1 MNPMKSNYVSV
12 ILCTLFISLVIP
24 SAAANSSGI
33 NFVGVTLADSNDAY
47 TKSVALDAEHDLV
60 ASSYGKTLEF
70 HDMDTLEIINSIDF
84 VREIYDIQFSPNG
97 EDIAISLR
105 AEQSIPDSIQIMNLE
120 TGEIKPEK
128 GRGNDRYGNI
138 DWSPNSEN
146 IITPNMN
153 NGADI
158 YNTETMSIA
167 NQISGQHVSDVTCV
181 KYSKSGNYI
190 VTGDELGRVNIW
202 DSLGEYQE
210 ISFEVQE
217 EIIGCDFSQSDAKLA
232 VVTVTGNLY
241 TFSLSGSQLQ
251 SLDLGDSHEM
261 KWSLNSDRIF
271 ILESDNSPELIVID
285 GSTFEQIS
293 SVRLMHKSLDFAL
306 IENQGVIMDL
316 FVATDS
322 NHIAAY
328 GTPTLPEGFGS
339 IGSDLDGDN
348 IPDILDDD
356 DDGDSHLDDWDFNC
370 LNETVCSRTPDIST
384 LRSYQINLVG
394 DTLVIDDVYTM
405 NTIDTYTFRN
415 LSRRSIISDQRISYE
430 ETNLIEGAICHNMDK
445 NDYITKLR
453 SSIEL
458 SIGQI
463 NNGSLECR
471 IIEGLSFT
479 KWDDKGQIKFAFRT
493 TFDIIPNASLPFTI
507 EIVDQIS
514 VIGSSITHIVEN
526 HPVYITQVK
535 LDGIVESSVWYNY
548 GENPVLN
555 YSTAE
560 KSDNQ
565 IESILGKIVDNIAL
579 ILAVVLACIL
589 STWFLIRRNNLN
601 STILHEIDFGEDESD
616 EEDEDEDIEH
626 PEYVEEFDDILDDV
640 LQTNKP
646 EPIMTYTDDLDYEE
660 TNNMKIQEVNNPKKR
675 AAFSLDDDS
684 QSNDDSKVK
693 RRSGKIDR
701 NKQGP
706 VMSTKRQRLDGKLD
720 IPGEKIITK
729 KRVAKPKQRKVRRVK
744 SDDEL

>member
-1 MNPMKSNYVSV
+1 MKSKYVSV
-12 ILCTLFISLVIP
+12 FLCTLFISSVIP
-24 SAAANSSGI
+24 CVAGNSSGI
-33 NFVGVTLADSNDAY
+33 NFVGVTLSDSNDAY
-47 TKSVALDAEHDLV
+47 TKSVALDYERNLV
-60 ASSYGKTLEF
+60 ASSYGNTLEF
-70 HDMDTLEIINSIDF
+70 HDMNTLELINSIDF
-84 VREIYDIQFSPNG
+84 VREIYDVQFSPNG
-97 EDIAISLR
+97 ENLAISLR

-128 GRGNDRYGNI
+128 GRGNDRFGNI
-138 DWSPNSEN
+138 DWSPNSQN

-167 NQISGQHVSDVTCV
+167 NQVTGEHVSDITCV

-202 DSLGEYQE
+202 DNLGEFQE
-210 ISFEVQE
+210 ISFEVEE

-232 VVTVTGNLY
+232 VITVTGNLY
-241 TFSLSGSQLQ
+241 TFSLSGAQLQ
-251 SLDLGDSHEM
+251 SLDLGNSHEI

-306 IENQGVIMDL
+306 VEDQGVVIDL

-348 IPDILDDD
+348 IPDIIDND
-356 DDGDSHLDDWDFNC
+356 DDGDSHLDEWDFNC
-370 LNETVCSRTPDIST
+370 LNETVCSRNPDTSN

-415 LSRRSIISDQRISYE
+415 LSRRAIISDQRISYE

-458 SIGQI
+458 SIGQL

-471 IIEGLSFT
+471 IVDGLSFT
-479 KWDDKGQIKFAFRT
+479 KWDDKGQIKFAFKT
-493 TFDIIPNASLPFTI
+493 TFDIIPNATLPFTV
-507 EIVDQIS
+507 EVVDQIS
-514 VIGSSITHIVEN
+514 VIGSSITHIVQN
-526 HPVYITQVK
+526 HPVYITQVN
-535 LDGIVESSVWYNY
+535 LDGTAESTVWYNY

-565 IESILGKIVDNIAL
+565 IDSILGKILDNVLI
-579 ILAVVLACIL
+579 ILAVILACIL
-589 STWFLIRRNNLN
+589 SIWLLIRRNNLN
-601 STILHEIDFGEDESD
+601 STILDEMDFD
-616 EEDEDEDIEH
+616 EEEEDDEIEH
-626 PEYVEEFDDILDDV
+626 PEHVEEFDDIFDDNP
-640 LQTNKP
+640 QTNKP
-646 EPIMTYTDDLDYEE
+646 EPIMTYTDDLEYEE
-660 TNNMKIQEVNNPKKR
+660 TNYAIAQEGNNPKKR
-675 AAFSLDDDS
+675 TAFTLDDDS
-684 QSNDDSKVK
+684 NSNDGIKAK
-693 RRSGKIDR
+693 RRSGKVDR

-720 IPGEKIITK
+720 IPGEKIIAK
-729 KRVAKPKQRKVRRVK
+729 KRVVKPKQRKVRRVK
-744 SDDEL
+744 SEDEL

>member
-1 MNPMKSNYVSV
+1 MKSNYVSV
-12 ILCTLFISLVIP
+12 FLCTLFISLVIP

-33 NFVGVTLADSNDAY
+33 NFVGITLADSNDAY
-47 TKSVALDAEHDLV
+47 TKSVALDDEHNLV

-138 DWSPNSEN
+138 DWSPNSEH

-167 NQISGQHVSDVTCV
+167 NQISGQHVSDITCV

-232 VVTVTGNLY
+232 VITVTGNLY

-370 LNETVCSRTPDIST
+370 VNETVCSRTPDIST

-415 LSRRSIISDQRISYE
+415 LSRRSIISDQRISY
-430 ETNLIEGAICHNMDK
+430 
-445 NDYITKLR
+445 
-453 SSIEL
+453 
-458 SIGQI
+458 
-463 NNGSLECR
+463 
-471 IIEGLSFT
+471 
-479 KWDDKGQIKFAFRT
+479 
-493 TFDIIPNASLPFTI
+493 
-507 EIVDQIS
+507 
-514 VIGSSITHIVEN
+514 
-526 HPVYITQVK
+526 
-535 LDGIVESSVWYNY
+535 
-548 GENPVLN
+548 
-555 YSTAE
+555 
-560 KSDNQ
+560 
-565 IESILGKIVDNIAL
+565 
-579 ILAVVLACIL
+579 
-589 STWFLIRRNNLN
+589 
-601 STILHEIDFGEDESD
+601 
-616 EEDEDEDIEH
+616 
-626 PEYVEEFDDILDDV
+626 
-640 LQTNKP
+640 
-646 EPIMTYTDDLDYEE
+646 
-660 TNNMKIQEVNNPKKR
+660 
-675 AAFSLDDDS
+675 
-684 QSNDDSKVK
+684 
-693 RRSGKIDR
+693 
-701 NKQGP
+701 
-706 VMSTKRQRLDGKLD
+706 
-720 IPGEKIITK
+720 
-729 KRVAKPKQRKVRRVK
+729 
-744 SDDEL
+744 

>member
-1 MNPMKSNYVSV
+1 MKSKYVSV
-12 ILCTLFISLVIP
+12 FLCTLFISSVIP
-24 SAAANSSGI
+24 CVAGNSSGI
-33 NFVGVTLADSNDAY
+33 NFVGVTLSDSNDAY
-47 TKSVALDAEHDLV
+47 TKSVALDYERNLV
-60 ASSYGKTLEF
+60 ASSYGNTLEF
-70 HDMDTLEIINSIDF
+70 HDMNTLELINSIDF
-84 VREIYDIQFSPNG
+84 VREIYDVQFSPNG
-97 EDIAISLR
+97 ENLAISLR

-128 GRGNDRYGNI
+128 GRGNDRFGNI
-138 DWSPNSEN
+138 DWSPNSQN

-167 NQISGQHVSDVTCV
+167 NQVTGEHVSDITCV

-202 DSLGEYQE
+202 DNLGEFQE
-210 ISFEVQE
+210 ISFEVEE

-232 VVTVTGNLY
+232 VITVTGNLY
-241 TFSLSGSQLQ
+241 TFSLSGAQLQ
-251 SLDLGDSHEM
+251 SLDLGNSHEI

-306 IENQGVIMDL
+306 VEDQGVVIDL

-348 IPDILDDD
+348 IPDIIDND
-356 DDGDSHLDDWDFNC
+356 DDGDSHLDEWDFNC
-370 LNETVCSRTPDIST
+370 LNETVCSRNPDTSN

-415 LSRRSIISDQRISYE
+415 LSRRAIISDQRISYE

-458 SIGQI
+458 SIGQL

-471 IIEGLSFT
+471 IVDGLSFT
-479 KWDDKGQIKFAFRT
+479 KWDDKGQIKFAFKT
-493 TFDIIPNASLPFTI
+493 TFDIIPNATLPFTV
-507 EIVDQIS
+507 EVVDQIS
-514 VIGSSITHIVEN
+514 VIGSSITHIVQN
-526 HPVYITQVK
+526 HPVYVTQVN
-535 LDGIVESSVWYNY
+535 LDGTAESTVWYNY

-565 IESILGKIVDNIAL
+565 IDSILGKILDNVL
-579 ILAVVLACIL
+579 IISAVILACIL
-589 STWFLIRRNNLN
+589 FIWLLIRRNNLN
-601 STILHEIDFGEDESD
+601 STILDEMDFD
-616 EEDEDEDIEH
+616 EEEEDDEIEH
-626 PEYVEEFDDILDDV
+626 PEHVEEFDDIFDDNP
-640 LQTNKP
+640 QTNKP
-646 EPIMTYTDDLDYEE
+646 EPIMTYTDDLEYEE
-660 TNNMKIQEVNNPKKR
+660 TNYAIAQEGNNPKKR
-675 AAFSLDDDS
+675 TAFTLDDDS
-684 QSNDDSKVK
+684 NSNDGIKAK
-693 RRSGKIDR
+693 RRSGKVDR

-720 IPGEKIITK
+720 IPGEKIIAK
-729 KRVAKPKQRKVRRVK
+729 KRVVKPKQRKVRRVK
-744 SDDEL
+744 SEDEL

>member
-1 MNPMKSNYVSV
+1 MKSKYVSV
-12 ILCTLFISLVIP
+12 FLCTLFISSVIP
-24 SAAANSSGI
+24 CVAGNSSGI
-33 NFVGVTLADSNDAY
+33 NFVGVTLSDSNDAY
-47 TKSVALDAEHDLV
+47 TKSVALDYERNLV
-60 ASSYGKTLEF
+60 ASSYGNTLEF
-70 HDMDTLEIINSIDF
+70 HDMNTLELINSIDF
-84 VREIYDIQFSPNG
+84 VREIYDVQFSPNG
-97 EDIAISLR
+97 ENLAISLR

-128 GRGNDRYGNI
+128 GRGNDRFGNI
-138 DWSPNSEN
+138 DWSPNSQN

-167 NQISGQHVSDVTCV
+167 NQVTGEHVSDITCV

-202 DSLGEYQE
+202 DNLGEFQE
-210 ISFEVQE
+210 ISFEVEE

-232 VVTVTGNLY
+232 VITVTGNLY
-241 TFSLSGSQLQ
+241 TFSLSGAQLQ
-251 SLDLGDSHEM
+251 SLDLGNSHEI

-306 IENQGVIMDL
+306 VEDQGVVIDL

-348 IPDILDDD
+348 IPDIIDDD
-356 DDGDSHLDDWDFNC
+356 DDGDSHLDEWDFNC
-370 LNETVCSRTPDIST
+370 LNETVCSRNPDTSN

-415 LSRRSIISDQRISYE
+415 LSRRAIISDQRISYE

-458 SIGQI
+458 SIGQL

-471 IIEGLSFT
+471 IVDGLSFT
-479 KWDDKGQIKFAFRT
+479 KWDDKGQIKFAFKT
-493 TFDIIPNASLPFTI
+493 TFDIIPNATLPFTV
-507 EIVDQIS
+507 EVVDQIS
-514 VIGSSITHIVEN
+514 VIGSSITHIVQN
-526 HPVYITQVK
+526 HPVYITQVN
-535 LDGIVESSVWYNY
+535 LDGTAESTVWYNY

-565 IESILGKIVDNIAL
+565 IDSILGKILDNVLI
-579 ILAVVLACIL
+579 ILAVILACIL
-589 STWFLIRRNNLN
+589 SIWLLIRRNNLN
-601 STILHEIDFGEDESD
+601 STILDEMDFD
-616 EEDEDEDIEH
+616 EEEEDDEIEH
-626 PEYVEEFDDILDDV
+626 PEHVEEFDDIFDDNP
-640 LQTNKP
+640 QTNKP
-646 EPIMTYTDDLDYEE
+646 EPIMTYTDDLEYEE
-660 TNNMKIQEVNNPKKR
+660 TNYAIAQEGNNPKKR
-675 AAFSLDDDS
+675 TAFTLDDDS
-684 QSNDDSKVK
+684 NSNDGIKAK
-693 RRSGKIDR
+693 RRSGKVDR

-720 IPGEKIITK
+720 IPGEKIIAK
-729 KRVAKPKQRKVRRVK
+729 KRVVKPKQRKVRRVK
-744 SDDEL
+744 SEDEL

>member
-1 MNPMKSNYVSV
+1 MKSKYVSV
-12 ILCTLFISLVIP
+12 FLCTLFISSVIP
-24 SAAANSSGI
+24 CVAGNSSGI
-33 NFVGVTLADSNDAY
+33 NFVGVTLSDSNDAY
-47 TKSVALDAEHDLV
+47 TKSVALDYERNLV
-60 ASSYGKTLEF
+60 ASSYGNTLEF
-70 HDMDTLEIINSIDF
+70 HDMNTLELINSIDF
-84 VREIYDIQFSPNG
+84 VREIYDVQFSPNG
-97 EDIAISLR
+97 ENLAISLR

-128 GRGNDRYGNI
+128 GRGNDRFGNI
-138 DWSPNSEN
+138 DWSPNSQN

-167 NQISGQHVSDVTCV
+167 NQVTGEHVSDITCV

-202 DSLGEYQE
+202 DNLGEFQE
-210 ISFEVQE
+210 ISFEVEE

-232 VVTVTGNLY
+232 VITVTGNLY
-241 TFSLSGSQLQ
+241 TFSLSGAQLQ
-251 SLDLGDSHEM
+251 SLDLGNSHEI

-306 IENQGVIMDL
+306 VEDQGVVIDL

-348 IPDILDDD
+348 IPDIIDDD
-356 DDGDSHLDDWDFNC
+356 DDGDSHLDEWDFNC
-370 LNETVCSRTPDIST
+370 LNETVCSRNPDTSN

-415 LSRRSIISDQRISYE
+415 LSRRAIISDQRISYE

-458 SIGQI
+458 SIGQL

-471 IIEGLSFT
+471 IVDGLSFT
-479 KWDDKGQIKFAFRT
+479 KWDDKGQIKFAFKT
-493 TFDIIPNASLPFTI
+493 TFDIIPNATLPFTV
-507 EIVDQIS
+507 EVVDQIS
-514 VIGSSITHIVEN
+514 VIGSSITHIVQN
-526 HPVYITQVK
+526 HPVYITQVN
-535 LDGIVESSVWYNY
+535 LDGTAESTVWYNY

-565 IESILGKIVDNIAL
+565 IDSILGKILDNVL
-579 ILAVVLACIL
+579 IISAVILACIL
-589 STWFLIRRNNLN
+589 SIWLLIRRNNLN
-601 STILHEIDFGEDESD
+601 STILDEMDFD
-616 EEDEDEDIEH
+616 EEEEDDEIEH
-626 PEYVEEFDDILDDV
+626 PEHVEEFDDIFDDNP
-640 LQTNKP
+640 QTNKP
-646 EPIMTYTDDLDYEE
+646 EPIMTYTDDLEYEE
-660 TNNMKIQEVNNPKKR
+660 TNYAIAQEGKNPKKR
-675 AAFSLDDDS
+675 TAFTLDDDS
-684 QSNDDSKVK
+684 NSNDGIKAK
-693 RRSGKIDR
+693 RRSGKVDR

-720 IPGEKIITK
+720 IPGEKIIAK
-729 KRVAKPKQRKVRRVK
+729 KRVVKPKQRKVRRVK
-744 SDDEL
+744 SEDEL